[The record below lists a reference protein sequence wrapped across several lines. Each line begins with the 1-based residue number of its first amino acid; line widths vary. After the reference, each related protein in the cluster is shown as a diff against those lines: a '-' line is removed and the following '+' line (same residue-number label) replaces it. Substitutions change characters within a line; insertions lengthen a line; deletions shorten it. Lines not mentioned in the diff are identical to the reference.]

1 MLDFL
6 VIGGGI
12 AGISAAARLSSLGK
26 CLVLEREQH
35 LAYHS
40 SGRSA
45 ALYEVNY
52 GSPSTIALAKASRK
66 DFDSL
71 LTGVLSPRGFMLLCL
86 RGEET
91 QYESDLVQMD
101 LTEIS
106 MREAVGMVPILNQ
119 NDVLRAAVSGTAQDI
134 DTDMMVQNF
143 ARLLRD
149 NGGQIETNHEVK
161 SIKKMSY
168 GWRLD
173 TDQGSFMA
181 KILINAAGAW
191 GDKVAEMANIPEIG
205 LTPMR
210 RSVARLL
217 PPSNLDV
224 KGWPVLFGPG
234 ERWYAKPDAG
244 GLIVSLAEETPSPP
258 MDAWAHELDLAEA
271 LARYQDYVTAPV
283 TRPVASWAGLR
294 TFAPDRSLVLGPAQ
308 KDSSFIWAVGQGGYG
323 FFTAPAA
330 SQFIADVAVGKEPN
344 FDSKI
349 LSDLSPSRFPS

>member
-1 MLDFL
+1 MWDFL
-6 VIGGGI
+6 VIGAGI
-12 AGISAAARLSSLGK
+12 AGISSAARLSSYGS
-26 CLVLEREQH
+26 CLVLERENCM
-35 LAYHS
+35 AYHT

-52 GSPSTIALAKASRK
+52 GSPSTIALAKAGRK

-71 LTGVLSPRGFMLLCL
+71 LSGVLSPRGFMLLCL

-91 QYESDLVQMD
+91 QYESDLEQMN
-101 LTEIS
+101 LTQIS
-106 MREAVGMVPILNQ
+106 MSEAVDMVPILNEK
-119 NDVLRAAVSGTAQDI
+119 DVLRAAVSGTAQDI
-134 DTDMMVQNF
+134 DTDMMIQKF
-143 ARLLRD
+143 ARILRD

-161 SIKKMSY
+161 LIKKMSD
-168 GWRLD
+168 GWQLD
-173 TDQGSFMA
+173 TDQGSFMT
-181 KILINAAGAW
+181 KLLINAAGAW
-191 GDKVAEMANIPEIG
+191 GDEIAEMANIPKIG
-205 LTPMR
+205 LMPMR
-210 RSVARLL
+210 RSVARLS

-224 KGWPVLFGPG
+224 KDWPVLFGPG

-271 LARYQDYVTAPV
+271 LARYQDYVTEPV

-294 TFAPDRSLVLGPAQ
+294 TFAPDRNLVLGPAQ
-308 KDSSFIWAVGQGGYG
+308 NDSSFIWAVGQGGYG

-344 FDSKI
+344 FDSKT
-349 LSDLSPSRFPS
+349 LSDLSPSRFQS

>member
-1 MLDFL
+1 MFDFL

-26 CLVLEREQH
+26 CLVLEREPH

-52 GSPSTIALAKASRK
+52 GSPSTIALAKAGRK

-71 LTGVLSPRGFMLLCL
+71 LSGVLSPRGFILLCL

-91 QYESDLVQMD
+91 QYESDVRQMK

-106 MREAVGMVPILNQ
+106 INEAVGMVPILNQ
-119 NDVLRAAVSGTAQDI
+119 NDVLRAAVSMTAQDI
-134 DTDMMVQNF
+134 DTDMMIQKF

-149 NGGQIETNHEVK
+149 NGSQIETNREVK
-161 SIKKMSY
+161 SIKKISD
-168 GWRLD
+168 GWRLE
-173 TDQGSFMA
+173 TDQGTFMA
-181 KILINAAGAW
+181 KMLINAAGAW
-191 GDKVAEMANIPEIG
+191 GDEVAKMANIPEIG

-210 RSVARLL
+210 RSVARLS

-271 LARYQDYVTAPV
+271 LARYQDYVTEPV
-283 TRPVASWAGLR
+283 TRPIASWAGLR
-294 TFAPDRSLVLGPAQ
+294 TFAPDRNLVLGPAQ

-330 SQFIADVAVGKEPN
+330 SQFIADVATGQQPN
-344 FDSKI
+344 FEPEI
-349 LSDLSPSRFPS
+349 ISDLSPSRFDA